1 MEIETVTTYTVENPP
16 PHRGGY
22 NWILVKLETVD
33 GITGLGEAYGV
44 PFAPDV
50 TARMIRDVGAR
61 HVIGHDPFDIESLW
75 RAIYVGSADTHTP
88 HHPDLTTS
96 AIISA
101 FEMACLDIVGKALDQ
116 PIYNLLGGQVH
127 EKLRSYTYLYPE
139 DPQDADTFAVF
150 TDPERAARRA
160 EDYVEMGFTAVKF
173 DPVTPMKPSFPQQI
187 PLDELSR
194 AAAVVHSVR
203 EAVGD
208 RCEIL
213 VGTHGQ
219 FSTSSAIRFARKIED
234 ADPLWFEEP
243 VPPENRAE
251 MAKVARATS
260 IPVASGERLATKYEF
275 NELIETGAASIIQMA
290 TGRSGGILESKQIAG
305 MAAANYAHIA
315 PHLYAGP
322 VEAAA
327 NIQLDTCSPNFLIQE
342 CIETLDG
349 FHGELLADPIEW
361 DDGYVIPPSDPGLGI
376 ELDETVAAEHARIET
391 VGT

>member
-22 NWILVKLETVD
+22 NWILVKLETAD

>member
-1 MEIETVTTYTVENPP
+1 MHIETVKTYAVENPP

-22 NWILVKLETVD
+22 NWILLKLVTDD
-33 GITGLGEAYGV
+33 GTEGLGEAYGV
-44 PFAPDV
+44 PYEPDV
-50 TARMIRDVGAR
+50 ITRMIRDVGRR
-61 HVIGHDPFDIESLW
+61 HVIGHDPFDIETLW
-75 RAIYVGSADTHTP
+75 REIYVGSADTHTP

-101 FEMACLDIVGKALDQ
+101 FEMACFDIVGKALGQ

-127 EKLRSYTYLYPE
+127 DKLRSYTYLYPADPE
-139 DPQDADTFAVF
+139 DDDTFAVF
-150 TDPERAARRA
+150 TDPDLAASRA
-160 EDYVEMGFTAVKF
+160 EDYVDMGFTAVKF
-173 DPVTPMKPSFPQQI
+173 DPVTPMKPTFPQQI

-194 AAAVVHSVR
+194 AAEVVHSVR

-234 ADPLWFEEP
+234 AEPLWFEEP
-243 VPPENRAE
+243 VPPENRSE

-260 IPVASGERLATKYEF
+260 IPVASGERLATTYEF
-275 NELIETGAASIIQMA
+275 NELIESGAASIIQMA
-290 TGRSGGILESKQIAG
+290 TGRSGGILESKKIAG

-349 FHGELLADPIEW
+349 FHGELLEEPIEW
-361 DDGYVIPPSDPGLGI
+361 MDGYVIPPSDPGLGI
-376 ELDETVAAEHARIET
+376 ELDEAVAREYARIEA
-391 VGT
+391 VGE